1 MLAIVK
7 STGIGQR
14 PFIDGPDGVIKRPT
28 LGAKPPC
35 IGPLE
40 AVFTDIRQ

>member
-14 PFIDGPDGVIKRPT
+14 PFPDSVIERPT

-40 AVFTDIRQ
+40 AESFTDIRQ